1 MPASL
6 SGQFQTQGAQALQG
20 ATAWA
25 EDTNRNGGLHVRDLN
40 TTLPLQLI
48 HYDDRSRAAEVRL
61 LIRHL
66 VVQDR
71 VHLLLGPYSSG
82 LTMAAAQVAEE
93 LGVVLWNHGGSAD
106 SIHQQGF
113 RWTVNILSPA
123 SDYLKGVAELVLQ
136 TNPAASR
143 LALVHSS
150 TGAFSPSVADG
161 AAKRASELGIDLV
174 FHETFDSPA
183 TDFWELLARV
193 EASSPD
199 LLVGVG
205 RIGDDL
211 LLAQQMPPGIAGMV
225 ALVATPI
232 EQFRNTLGSRC
243 EGFVGPSQWETSAP
257 LDPDYGPSMAE
268 IAQRLGQPDYPM
280 AQGYAGGLVAQR
292 CIEEAGSL
300 DQDALRQA
308 ASVLNFTTF
317 YGRFKIDPA
326 SNRQVGHQV
335 LLVQWQNDRK
345 VIVWPPEMA
354 QAPAVG
360 RPAR

>member
-1 MPASL
+1 MT
-6 SGQFQTQGAQALQG
+6 SG
-20 ATAWA
+20 
-25 EDTNRNGGLHVRDLN
+25 N
-40 TTLPLQLI
+40 
-48 HYDDRSRAAEVRL
+48 
-61 LIRHL
+61 
-66 VVQDR
+66 
-71 VHLLLGPYSSG
+71 
-82 LTMAAAQVAEE
+82 
-93 LGVVLWNHGGSAD
+93 
-106 SIHQQGF
+106 
-113 RWTVNILSPA
+113 
-123 SDYLKGVAELVLQ
+123 
-136 TNPAASR
+136 
-143 LALVHSS
+143 
-150 TGAFSPSVADG
+150 
-161 AAKRASELGIDLV
+161 
-174 FHETFDSPA
+174 
-183 TDFWELLARV
+183 LLASRV

-243 EGFVGPSQWETSAP
+243 EGFVGPSQWETPAP

-360 RPAR
+360 RSAR